1 MDTAKD
7 RIQLFLE
14 YKSLSQSAFE
24 RSCGFAHGYVSNIRK
39 APSESACS
47 LIARQY
53 PELNMSWLK
62 NGTGEML
69 TSDASPIPVPESER
83 TRYMEMIRYRD
94 ERIAA
99 LESQIISLQRQL
111 DDFKNII

>member
-7 RIQLFLE
+7 RIRLFLE

-69 TSDASPIPVPESER
+69 TLEASPIPVPESER

>member
-7 RIQLFLE
+7 RIRLFLE
-14 YKSLSQSAFE
+14 YRGISQGAFE
-24 RSCGFAHGYVSNIRK
+24 RSCGFAHGYVSNMRR
-39 APSESACS
+39 APSDSACS
-47 LIARQY
+47 LIAHQY
-53 PELNMSWLK
+53 PELNVSWIR

-69 TSDASPIPVPESER
+69 TSEASPIPVPESER